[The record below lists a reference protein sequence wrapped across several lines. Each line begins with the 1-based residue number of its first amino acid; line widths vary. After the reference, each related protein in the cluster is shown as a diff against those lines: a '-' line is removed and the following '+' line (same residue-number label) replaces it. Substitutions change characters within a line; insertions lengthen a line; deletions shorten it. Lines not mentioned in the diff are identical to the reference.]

1 MKGLLLKDLYMAN
14 KYCRAFLLIVF
25 VFIGSSFFGD
35 NSIFFTTYPIMISGM
50 IPVTL
55 LGYDER
61 SKWDQMAAMMPYS
74 EYCETLPYSKAMIVS
89 EKYLIGLILQICVI
103 ILSAISQAVR
113 MNISNS
119 FSLSSFMTLTALLII
134 LSLITPSLIMPLMF
148 KYGVEKGRIVY
159 YITIGAF
166 CAGIF
171 AVQSLTKNNI
181 SEYTTKI
188 TGSYI
193 FIILAACIALYAI
206 SWYTSVKFYSKR
218 EI

>member
-61 SKWDQMAAMMPYS
+61 SKWS

-119 FSLSSFMTLTALLII
+119 FSLSSFMTLTSLLII
-134 LSLITPSLIMPLMF
+134 LSLITPSLIMPFMF

-159 YITIGAF
+159 YITIGVF

-181 SEYTTKI
+181 SEYTAKI

-206 SWYTSVKFYSKR
+206 SWYMSVRFYSKR

>member
-1 MKGLLLKDLYMAN
+1 
-14 KYCRAFLLIVF
+14 
-25 VFIGSSFFGD
+25 
-35 NSIFFTTYPIMISGM
+35 
-50 IPVTL
+50 
-55 LGYDER
+55 
-61 SKWDQMAAMMPYS
+61 
-74 EYCETLPYSKAMIVS
+74 
-89 EKYLIGLILQICVI
+89 
-103 ILSAISQAVR
+103 
-113 MNISNS
+113 
-119 FSLSSFMTLTALLII
+119 
-134 LSLITPSLIMPLMF
+134 MPLMF